1 MDSFSNDKSLL
12 HNIYHIITFSRILTF
27 STTNLKFFLLPLLIF
42 SVVFPGA
49 SLPFC
54 VYGRI
59 ACFHIGLSDIC
70 KGFVIVIL
78 KRKCKDGGA
87 HELTHLTSHINIKF
101 TNDLRLRI
109 LRNEKILGK
118 SQNGM
123 MIQLKKY
130 AKTGIKIFQF
140 SLSLFNF
147 LIFHK
152 NAKD

>member
-1 MDSFSNDKSLL
+1 MDSLSNDKSLL
-12 HNIYHIITFSRILTF
+12 HNIYHIITF

-42 SVVFPGA
+42 SVVFPRV
-49 SLPFC
+49 SLLFC

-59 ACFHIGLSDIC
+59 VCFQIGLSDIC
-70 KGFVIVIL
+70 KRFAIVIL

-87 HELTHLTSHINIKF
+87 HELTHLTSHINIELHHELL
-101 TNDLRLRI
+101 NDLRLGI

-130 AKTGIKIFQF
+130 AKTGNKIFQF
-140 SLSLFNF
+140 SLTLFNF

-152 NAKD
+152 NAQD

>member
-1 MDSFSNDKSLL
+1 MDSLSNDKSLL
-12 HNIYHIITFSRILTF
+12 HNIYHIITF

-42 SVVFPGA
+42 SVVFPRV
-49 SLPFC
+49 SLLFC

-59 ACFHIGLSDIC
+59 VCFQIGLSDIC
-70 KGFVIVIL
+70 KRFAIVIL

-87 HELTHLTSHINIKF
+87 HELTHSTSHINIKLHHELL
-101 TNDLRLRI
+101 NDLRLGI

-130 AKTGIKIFQF
+130 AKTGNKIFQF
-140 SLSLFNF
+140 SLTLFNF

-152 NAKD
+152 NAQD